1 MSTYIKTT
9 QDGRK
14 VEVIGLAV
22 CLDGHKEATRLVS
35 VAEHPNRAAILAVMP
50 DATHMAGRLPLT
62 AEEAVAVQAALDAG
76 REAYARSPRGIS
88 ERIRWVQNQALANRD
103 G

>member
-1 MSTYIKTT
+1 MSTFIKTT

-22 CLDGHKEATRLVS
+22 CIGGNKEATGLIPVG
-35 VAEHPNRAAILAVMP
+35 EHPNRAAILDAVP

-62 AEEAVAVQAALDAG
+62 AEEAIATQTALNEAQ
-76 REAYARSPRGIS
+76 EAYARSPKGLS
-88 ERIRWVQNQALANRD
+88 ERIRSAQNNALANRD

>member
-1 MSTYIKTT
+1 MSTFIKTT

-22 CLDGHKEATRLVS
+22 CIDGNKEAARLVPVS
-35 VAEHPNRAAILAVMP
+35 EHPNRAAILEAVP

-62 AEEAVAVQAALDAG
+62 AEEAVAVQTALNAAQ
-76 REAYARSPRGIS
+76 EAYANSPKGIS
-88 ERIRWVQNQALANRD
+88 ERIRSAQNNALANRD

>member
-1 MSTYIKTT
+1 MSTFIKST

-22 CLDGHKEATRLVS
+22 CLDGHKEATRLVPVS
-35 VAEHPNRAAILAVMP
+35 EHPNREAILAAVP
-50 DATHMAGRLPLT
+50 AATHMAGRLPLT
-62 AEEAVAVQAALDAG
+62 AEEAAAAQAALDAA
-76 REAYARSPRGIS
+76 REAYARSPKGLS
-88 ERIRWVQNQALANRD
+88 ERIRAVQNRALANRD